1 VRRFVEGDLAAVLR
15 VPAFRRYSISR
26 IAAGVGQSM
35 LQAIV
40 AWQVY
45 ALSGSALDLGLVGL
59 VRFVPALS
67 LSLISGVVVD
77 SYDRRRIL
85 LIAQAVPVLTSVLMV
100 AAIATGNA
108 SLPLVYGLVFMA
120 GVVSAFEGP
129 SRQALLPALVPRNLF
144 SRAMTLNS
152 TLQSLSALSGP
163 AVAGALI
170 AWQGIGLSYA
180 AHACLVLVSML
191 VLLPVRVATTT
202 TTGRTGMRL
211 DAVREGLA
219 YVRSRPVVL
228 GAMTLDM
235 FAVLFGG
242 AKALLPVYAVDILHA
257 DAVGYGLLTA
267 SLDAGA
273 LLAAALMVA
282 LPTPTRLGR
291 ALLTSVAA
299 FGLATI
305 AFRLSRWLPLS
316 ILTYAA
322 VGAADQVSVVM
333 RLNTIQLSIP
343 DELRGRVTAVNFVFI
358 NASNQIGGLESGV
371 VASLTNAMFSVVS
384 GGFACLGV
392 VALIA
397 WRIPELR
404 NHQAQPRGHMPS

>member
-1 VRRFVEGDLAAVLR
+1 LRFVESDLAAVLR
-15 VPAFRRYSISR
+15 VPAFRSYSISR
-26 IAAGVGQSM
+26 VTAGIGQSM
-35 LQAIV
+35 LQAII

-67 LSLISGVVVD
+67 LSLVSGVVVD
-77 SYDRRRIL
+77 TYDRRRIL
-85 LIAQAVPVLTSVLMV
+85 LMAQAVPVLTSLVML
-100 AAIATGNA
+100 AAITTGHAT
-108 SLPLVYGLVFMA
+108 LPLVYGIVFVA
-120 GVVSAFEGP
+120 GVTSAFEGP
-129 SRQALLPALVPRNLF
+129 SRQSLLPALVPRNLF

-152 TLQSLSALSGP
+152 TLQSLSPLSGP
-163 AVAGALI
+163 AVAGGLI

-180 AHACLVLVSML
+180 VHCCLVLVSML
-191 VLLPVRVATTT
+191 VLLPVRVATTSKI
-202 TTGRTGMRL
+202 GRTGMRL
-211 DAVREGLA
+211 AAVREGLA
-219 YVRSRPVVL
+219 YLRNRPVVL

-242 AKALLPVYAVDILHA
+242 AKALLPIYAVDILHA
-257 DAVGYGLLTA
+257 DAAGYGLLTA

-282 LPTPTRLGR
+282 LPTPRHLGR
-291 ALLTSVAA
+291 ALLASVGA

-305 AFRLSRWLPLS
+305 AFGLSRWLPLS

-333 RLNTIQLSIP
+333 RLNTIQLTIP

-371 VASLTNAMFSVVS
+371 VASLTSAMFAVVS
-384 GGFACLGV
+384 GGIACLGV

-397 WRIPELR
+397 WRNPELR
-404 NHQAQPRGHMPS
+404 KHQAMPRGQFS

>member
-1 VRRFVEGDLAAVLR
+1 VLRFVESDLAAVLR
-15 VPAFRRYSISR
+15 VPAFRSYSISR
-26 IAAGVGQSM
+26 VTAGIGQSM
-35 LQAIV
+35 LQAII

-67 LSLISGVVVD
+67 LSLVSGVVVD
-77 SYDRRRIL
+77 TYDRRRIL
-85 LIAQAVPVLTSVLMV
+85 LMAQAVPVLTSLVML
-100 AAIATGNA
+100 AAITTGHAT
-108 SLPLVYGLVFMA
+108 LPLVYGIVFVA
-120 GVVSAFEGP
+120 GVTSAFEGP
-129 SRQALLPALVPRNLF
+129 SRQSLLPALVPRNLF

-163 AVAGALI
+163 ALAGGLI

-180 AHACLVLVSML
+180 VHCCLVLVSML
-191 VLLPVRVATTT
+191 VLLPVRVATTSKI
-202 TTGRTGMRL
+202 GRTGMRL
-211 DAVREGLA
+211 AAVREGLA
-219 YVRSRPVVL
+219 YLRNRPVVL

-242 AKALLPVYAVDILHA
+242 AKALLPIYAVDILHA
-257 DAVGYGLLTA
+257 DAAGYGLLTA

-282 LPTPTRLGR
+282 LPTPRHLGR
-291 ALLTSVAA
+291 ALLASVAA

-305 AFRLSRWLPLS
+305 AFGLSRWLPLS

-333 RLNTIQLSIP
+333 RLNTIQLTIP

-371 VASLTNAMFSVVS
+371 VASLTSAMFAVVS
-384 GGFACLGV
+384 GGIACLGV

-397 WRIPELR
+397 WRNPELR
-404 NHQAQPRGHMPS
+404 KHQAMPRGQFS

>member
-1 VRRFVEGDLAAVLR
+1 VLRFVESDLAAVLR
-15 VPAFRRYSISR
+15 VPAFRSYSISR
-26 IAAGVGQSM
+26 VTAGIGQSM
-35 LQAIV
+35 LQAII

-67 LSLISGVVVD
+67 LSLVSGVVVD
-77 SYDRRRIL
+77 TYDRRRIL
-85 LIAQAVPVLTSVLMV
+85 LMAQAVPVLTSLVML
-100 AAIATGNA
+100 AAITTGHAT
-108 SLPLVYGLVFMA
+108 LPLVYGIVFVA
-120 GVVSAFEGP
+120 GVTSAFEGP
-129 SRQALLPALVPRNLF
+129 SRQSLLPALVPRNLF

-163 AVAGALI
+163 AVAGGLI

-180 AHACLVLVSML
+180 VHCCLVLVSML
-191 VLLPVRVATTT
+191 VLLPVRVATTSKI
-202 TTGRTGMRL
+202 GRTGMRL
-211 DAVREGLA
+211 AAVREGLA
-219 YVRSRPVVL
+219 YLRNRPVVL

-242 AKALLPVYAVDILHA
+242 AKALLPIYAVDILHA
-257 DAVGYGLLTA
+257 DAAGYGLLTA

-282 LPTPTRLGR
+282 LPTPRHLGR
-291 ALLTSVAA
+291 ALLASVAA

-305 AFRLSRWLPLS
+305 AFGLSRWLPLS

-333 RLNTIQLSIP
+333 RLNTIQLTIP

-371 VASLTNAMFSVVS
+371 VASLTSAMFAVVS
-384 GGFACLGV
+384 GGIACLGV

-397 WRIPELR
+397 WRNPELR
-404 NHQAQPRGHMPS
+404 KHQAMPRGQFS